1 MIHLLLL
8 EDDSTLGE
16 TMRDRLEKEGYR
28 VTLARDVKTAKEE
41 FEKNDFNLLVVDVGL
56 PDGSGFEFAKSV
68 RRKKAVPFIFVT
80 AQSGAEDRLK
90 GYEIGAE
97 EFIPKPF
104 HLREFLLRV
113 KHVLD
118 NHARHEPDSVGDLVI
133 DWTGMTVTSHGQVE
147 AVSPREL
154 KVLKILVE
162 RAPRVISRDELLDGA
177 WGKDEFPSNR
187 TVDNIIVRLR
197 AVLGKESKRI
207 QSVRGIGYKW
217 LGGPNGE

>member
-1 MIHLLLL
+1 MIHLLVL
-8 EDDSTLGE
+8 EDDTTLGE
-16 TMRDRLEKEGYR
+16 TMRDRLQNEGYR
-28 VTLARDVKTAKEE
+28 VTLTRDVKTAKEE

-56 PDGSGFEFAKSV
+56 PDGSGFDFAKSV

-118 NHARHEPDSVGDLVI
+118 NHARHEPESVGALTI
-133 DWTGMTVTSHGQVE
+133 DWTGMTVTSHGQIE
-147 AVSPREL
+147 TVSPREL

-197 AVLGKESKRI
+197 AVLGKEAKRI

-217 LGGPNGE
+217 LGGSNGE

>member
-8 EDDSTLGE
+8 EDDTNLGE
-16 TMRDRLEKEGYR
+16 TMRDRLEKEGYK
-28 VTLARDVKTAKEE
+28 VTLTRDVKSAKEE
-41 FEKNDFNLLVVDVGL
+41 CDKNDFNLLVVDVGL
-56 PDGSGFEFAKSV
+56 PDGSGFEFAKAV

-80 AQSGAEDRLK
+80 AQSGAEDRLT

-118 NHARHEPDSVGDLVI
+118 NHARHEPDAVGDLTI
-133 DWTGMTVTSHGQVE
+133 DWAGMTITSHGQTE
-147 AVSPREL
+147 AVTPREL

-162 RAPRVISRDELLDGA
+162 RAPRVVSRDELLDGA

-187 TVDNIIVRLR
+187 TVDNIVVRLR
-197 AVLGKESKRI
+197 QLLGKESKRI

-217 LGGPNGE
+217 LGGQDGK